1 MNSRLNKPPWS
12 RAILLCVFLIRTLT
26 GLLIMIIMSRV
37 LQVRETGREI
47 KGQEGVLRLKVNRE
61 EENWGGAKRRRA
73 WIYLKLRSFP
83 RRFLSLVDFT
93 RWGVAGNYLLLSN
106 GGGPARHRVT
116 CDSDWGPGHTH
127 THTHTRTH
135 THAHTHMHTWRS
147 SSRRMCG
154 VSLHVWFGH
163 SSCHGEVTHSGRHMF
178 TAVCVCVCVCV
189 CWHETVL
196 CFVFL
201 FVLIRSTQANRK

>member
-127 THTHTRTH
+127 THTHTHTRTH
-135 THAHTHMHTWRS
+135 THAYMEKQQQANVRRFITRLIWSFIMSRWGHTQRPT
-147 SSRRMCG
+147 
-154 VSLHVWFGH
+154 HVYG
-163 SSCHGEVTHSGRHMF
+163 
-178 TAVCVCVCVCV
+178 CVCVCV

-201 FVLIRSTQANRK
+201 FVLISSTQANRK